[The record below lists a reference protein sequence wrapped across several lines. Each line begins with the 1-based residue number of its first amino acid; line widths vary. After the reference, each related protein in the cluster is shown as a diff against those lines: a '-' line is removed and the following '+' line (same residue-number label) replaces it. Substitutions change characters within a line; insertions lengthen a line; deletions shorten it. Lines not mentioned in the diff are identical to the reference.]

1 MRSITRITGV
11 GINTVNRLLVNAG
24 TVCQQYHEETVKD
37 VDVEYLQ
44 ADELWSFIYAR
55 QKHAHNA
62 IGVIDAIGD
71 SWTWT
76 AIDPDTKLMVSWLVG
91 DRTLDSATEFMEDI
105 HSRVKG
111 RINLSTDGHQPY
123 VRAVD
128 STFGSLID
136 YGQVVKNY
144 RLKGAKKETLEEMKE
159 DFIRKVT
166 VSGEPEIENIGTSH
180 VERQNLSIRMGLR
193 RFTRK
198 TNAHSKKLDNHRHA
212 LALYFTYY
220 NFVREHS
227 SLGMT
232 PAMAAGVVDDQYSL
246 EWIVDMVNEMIKP
259 KKRGKY
265 KRRKK

>member
-24 TVCQQYHEETVKD
+24 TVCQEYHDKTMRD

-55 QKHAHNA
+55 QKNAHNA
-62 IGVIDAIGD
+62 IGVIDAVGD

-259 KKRGKY
+259 KKRGRY
-265 KRRKK
+265 KRRRK